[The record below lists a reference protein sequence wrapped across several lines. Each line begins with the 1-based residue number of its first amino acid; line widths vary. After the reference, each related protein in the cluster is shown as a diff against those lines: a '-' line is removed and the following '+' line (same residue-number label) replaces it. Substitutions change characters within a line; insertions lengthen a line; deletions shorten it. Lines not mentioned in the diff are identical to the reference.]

1 MSEGLG
7 YAPDHVFYALLGL
20 TKETQL
26 RGILGIQVRPSP
38 TIFYLLYPPPIQPC
52 GSSESKP
59 RSNDPSWCHASCA
72 RTNF

>member
-1 MSEGLG
+1 MVPEPLSAATGLAMSEGLG

-38 TIFYLLYPPPIQPC
+38 TIFYLL
-52 GSSESKP
+52 
-59 RSNDPSWCHASCA
+59 
-72 RTNF
+72 

>member
-26 RGILGIQVRPSP
+26 RGILGIQVRPSS
-38 TIFYLLYPPPIQPC
+38 TTTHLFTLLQTQPAIWRR
-52 GSSESKP
+52 SEP
-59 RSNDPSWCHASCA
+59 RSMIHARA
-72 RTNF
+72 YKP